1 MEPVNARSRAR
12 VQVRLA
18 IRPSSYNKMSAGF
31 VYVLSL
37 DRHKYY
43 VGWSADP
50 ARRIAEHFLGWG
62 SAWCRTYAPLEVLS
76 VEPGGREFEDAK
88 TIALM
93 VQTGWENVR
102 GGQWAF
108 PVLTQVPAPIAKV
121 LARGRPASTN
131 DAAWESVARHCLA
144 VDTADL
150 PDNTHRARLV
160 GPWATVAC
168 PDCGIQVFYAE
179 TEEAVRAK
187 AVAWLQAETADGSD
201 NSPVSGNGCHG

>member
-1 MEPVNARSRAR
+1 
-12 VQVRLA
+12 
-18 IRPSSYNKMSAGF
+18 MSAGF
-31 VYVLSL
+31 VYVLL
-37 DRHKYY
+37 LERHKFY

-62 SAWCRTYAPLEVLS
+62 AAWCRTYAPLEVLS
-76 VEPGGREFEDAK
+76 VEPGGKEFEDAK

-93 VQTGWENVR
+93 VQKGWENVR

-131 DAAWESVARHCLA
+131 NAAWENVTKHCLA
-144 VDTADL
+144 VDMTSD
-150 PDNTHRARLV
+150 PDSPDDTSCARLA

-168 PDCGIQVFYAE
+168 PDCGIKVFYAE
-179 TEEAVRAK
+179 TKEAVRAK
-187 AVAWLQAETADGSD
+187 ALAWLQAVDCSGI
-201 NSPVSGNGCHG
+201 SPASENGL